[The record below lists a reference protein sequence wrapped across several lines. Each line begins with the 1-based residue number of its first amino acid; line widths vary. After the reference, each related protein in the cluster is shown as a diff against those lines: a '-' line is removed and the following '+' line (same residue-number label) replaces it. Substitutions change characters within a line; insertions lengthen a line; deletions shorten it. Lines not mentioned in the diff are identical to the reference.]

1 MNPATL
7 ASKFRENIEN
17 MFLLPLPTIS
27 KSWLIGV
34 MKVITIAISLQKSII
49 IIINIILFYFEDE
62 FMI

>member
-17 MFLLPLPTIS
+17 MFLLPLPMIS

>member
-17 MFLLPLPTIS
+17 MFLLPLPMIS

-49 IIINIILFYFEDE
+49 IINIILFYFEDE